1 MTYET
6 KLLIEIRDELK
17 AIRELLTPAPREVHI
32 NTGLSL
38 TQDQIRELVKL
49 VQAQIK
55 REE

>member
-1 MTYET
+1 M
-6 KLLIEIRDELK
+6 EIRGELK
-17 AIRELLTPAPREVHI
+17 RIRELLTPAPREVHI

-38 TQDQIRELVKL
+38 TQEQVRELVKL